1 MTVPAYTVMDSVTK
15 KDKSNFRQI
24 GKGVKALGKSL
35 ACRKTERSSTWTKF
49 RGRKAKCW
57 KMRQRVSIIENRNEK
72 RMF

>member
-15 KDKSNFRQI
+15 KDKNNFRQI

-49 RGRKAKCW
+49 RGKKAK
-57 KMRQRVSIIENRNEK
+57 
-72 RMF
+72 